1 MNIDQLKQKIC
12 KQLALIDLIERSRG
26 KALTIATSE
35 WYGIFGN
42 DYQKKSDLAK
52 QNAVTQRLANYL
64 QKLTI
69 EKIRV
74 SNGAG

>member
-35 WYGIFGN
+35 WYGIFG
-42 DYQKKSDLAK
+42 DEYGRKKDLYK
-52 QNAVTQRLANYL
+52 QNKVTARLTNYL
-64 QKLTI
+64 TKLTM
-69 EKIRV
+69 EVAK
-74 SNGAG
+74 